1 VVRSA
6 DIHAFEPDDLADYL
20 EANEKLYRHAT
31 TYEIPD
37 EVGHM

>member
-6 DIHAFEPDDLADYL
+6 EIHTFEPDDLADYL
-20 EANEKLYRHAT
+20 EANEKVYRHAT
-31 TYEIPD
+31 TYDIPD